1 MDKEVKT
8 PTNPKDLKDHTKQL
22 SKSKWIS
29 FDLVKN
35 HLIPHIVEKKIMKD
49 MYYALVTIY

>member
-1 MDKEVKT
+1 MEKEVKT
-8 PTNPKDLKDHTKQL
+8 PIDHKDLKYHTKKL
-22 SKSKWIS
+22 AKEKWIS

-49 MYYALVTIY
+49 MYYALVTLY